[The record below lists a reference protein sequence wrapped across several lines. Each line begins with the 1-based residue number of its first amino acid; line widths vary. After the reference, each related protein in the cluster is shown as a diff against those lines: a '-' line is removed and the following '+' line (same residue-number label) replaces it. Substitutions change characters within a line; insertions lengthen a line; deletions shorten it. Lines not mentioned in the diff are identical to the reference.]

1 MPSTILIIE
10 DEIFI
15 AADMEDVILELGH
28 KSAGIAD
35 DMKSALAIA
44 SEDVDIALV
53 DVNLSDGATGPIIA
67 EKLASDFGIEI
78 VFVTANPNQINV
90 ARTEAV
96 GALEKPVD
104 VSSLKEVLDYVIALR
119 QGEKPEPPPRLRL
132 FEN

>member
-35 DMKSALAIA
+35 DMESAMAKA
-44 SEDVDIALV
+44 SRSVDIALV
-53 DVNLSDGATGPIIA
+53 DVNLADGATGPIIA
-67 EKLASDFGIEI
+67 KKLASDFGIEI
-78 VFVTANPNQINV
+78 VFVTANPNQIGV
-90 ARTEAV
+90 VGKEAV

-104 VSSLKEVLDYVIALR
+104 VTSLKEVLDYVIALR
-119 QGEKPEPPPRLRL
+119 KGEHPEPPPRLRIL
-132 FEN
+132 GD

>member
-35 DMKSALAIA
+35 DMESAMAKASKS
-44 SEDVDIALV
+44 VDIALV
-53 DVNLSDGATGPIIA
+53 DVNLSDGATGPVIA
-67 EKLASDFGIEI
+67 KKLASEFDIEI
-78 VFVTANPNQINV
+78 VFVTANPNQIGAV
-90 ARTEAV
+90 GREAV

-119 QGEKPEPPPRLRL
+119 KGEDAEPPARLRL
-132 FEN
+132 LGD